1 MKTGLSRPSW
11 ALLCLLP
18 LLTHCGGG
26 GGASDTPSTSPST
39 PPIPTT
45 PSGDPWLGTGYIK
58 QEQRSL
64 LVGKPY
70 GMARAAAMGQFDLC
84 NAYRKG
90 YDLGP
95 VLPPEDVLAGMDT
108 LTIERYYDSGQALNI
123 TSGYTLEA
131 RDLQRWLKD
140 VAASKDGTPPA
151 VPPDCS
157 LYTRQDIVTGSLWS
171 GGVLYSL
178 SADKKATGTHKS
190 DSLTARDLFKPEEI
204 PLLKP
209 AKVSDEACLLSS
221 ATTTL
226 GVSTACFSTRFP
238 LKAYL
243 NWPWVLEG
251 KTYSGSGEAATVTEL
266 KTVDMSFGKASPLG
280 RFRVP
285 DGYTVVMLD

>member
-1 MKTGLSRPSW
+1 MTRLLSPRLL
-11 ALLCLLP
+11 LLCALP

-26 GGASDTPSTSPST
+26 GGSSDTPSTLPS
-39 PPIPTT
+39 T
-45 PSGDPWLGTGYIK
+45 PSGDPWAGTGYLK
-58 QEQRSL
+58 QEQRNL

-84 NAYRKG
+84 NEYRKG
-90 YDLGP
+90 YKLAP
-95 VLPPEDVLAGMDT
+95 VLPPEEVLAGMDT
-108 LTIERYYDSGQALNI
+108 LTIERYYDNGQALNMS
-123 TSGYTLEA
+123 SGYTLEA

-157 LYTRQDIVTGSLWS
+157 LYTRHDITTGTLWT

-178 SADKKATGTHKS
+178 SADKKATGTRKA
-190 DSLTARDLFKPEEI
+190 DSLTARDALKPEEI
-204 PLLKP
+204 AVLKP
-209 AKVSDEACLLSS
+209 AKVGAESCQLSS
-221 ATTTL
+221 ATTPL
-226 GVSTACFSTRFP
+226 GISTACFSTRFP

-251 KTYSGSGEAATVTEL
+251 KTYSGTGEAASVTEL
-266 KTVDMSFGKASPLG
+266 KTVDVAFGKPSPAGL
-280 RFRVP
+280 FRVP